1 MSSLIANPFFVS
13 REERPCTET
22 SPLLVPRSATTV
34 KQKRRFDET
43 SHGFSGSQALTLAQ
57 KPVSIFEEQLG
68 TGAFGQVDLII
79 DVSTAARFRAEE
91 ILQTCLVGAFFSF
104 IYCRA
109 AGALI

>member
-1 MSSLIANPFFVS
+1 MNTPKEKRSIIEPQDSS
-13 REERPCTET
+13 
-22 SPLLVPRSATTV
+22 SPNDLSEFNTLGLDSNTATA
-34 KQKRRFDET
+34 K
-43 SHGFSGSQALTLAQ
+43 GSQALTLAQ

-68 TGAFGQVDLII
+68 TGAVGQVDLII

-109 AGALI
+109 GGALI